1 MSLGSL
7 YINLSKYSPFLETC
21 LRKLYWANVER
32 LSKFSTNKDERK
44 HRTEFVDFEE
54 IIEYIKSCG
63 IGEGSLVIMHS
74 SYGTLKPTSL
84 DHVGII
90 DRLIKL
96 IGPEGTLAAPVIRS
110 YSEEER
116 ISILDSFNGK
126 CADITCI
133 YDLKNTPIWSGLLS
147 KTVMNHEESVTSMHP
162 LNPMTAVGKCAKAMM
177 EHNIDG
183 ELPSAHGPN
192 SSWKFCADHDAYILY
207 LGVDFGHHITMQQVV
222 TESFL
227 EHQPKDF
234 FYKRKFIIKN
244 GDFERE
250 LWVNER
256 KRNMTVN
263 LPELCVREDVVKSG
277 IMKMTDIKGI
287 PVCVCKAKDLIDFF
301 TSQRKY
307 YPYFFPFHNR

>member
-1 MSLGSL
+1 MGLGSL
-7 YINLSKYSPFLETC
+7 YIKLSKSSPFMETC
-21 LRKLYWANVER
+21 LRKLYWANLEK
-32 LSKFSTNKDERK
+32 LAKFSTNKDERK
-44 HRTEFVDFEE
+44 HRSEYVDFEE
-54 IIEYIKSCG
+54 IVDFIKSCG
-63 IGEGSLVIMHS
+63 IGTGSLVIMHS

-84 DHVGII
+84 DHKGII

-96 IGPEGTLAAPVIRS
+96 VGSEGTLAAPVIRS
-110 YSEEER
+110 YPEEKVL
-116 ISILDSFNGK
+116 SKMDSFNGK
-126 CADITCI
+126 CADITCT

-147 KTVMNHEESVTSMHP
+147 KTLMEHEGSVISRHP
-162 LNPMTAVGKCAKAMM
+162 LNPMTAVGRYANAMM

-222 TESFL
+222 TESYP
-227 EHQPKDF
+227 EHQPKNF
-234 FYKRKFIIKN
+234 FYKRKFIIKDGN
-244 GDFERE
+244 FEKE

-277 IMKMTDIKGI
+277 IMKITDIKGI
-287 PVCVCKAKDLIDFF
+287 PVCVCKAKDLINYF

-307 YPYFFPFHNR
+307 YPYYFPFHNS